1 MEHIFTSSR
10 KDWAAQTFL
19 YNPRNKDMWFTLD
32 ATDDRIVILDWTSPL
47 HSVNMHLQPQILRT
61 TSSKN
66 RKQGRSRSLKTYSTM
81 ISMSLGPFSSLQS
94 IIITFFFKSLIFHP
108 SQHPHGVDQN
118 LWCSRS
124 QHNKKG
130 NKAVVRVKLAS
141 ECLFLCNSCVEVP
154 EALLFPCNLWKEYLF
169 FFFYKRKVISGD
181 GRNHISP
188 PPVQKIMFF

>member
-130 NKAVVRVKLAS
+130 NKAVVRVKLHF
-141 ECLFLCNSCVEVP
+141 FLIIALCMAPCCIISRCKYQPSMVRNCSRFWNGETRYICV
-154 EALLFPCNLWKEYLF
+154 
-169 FFFYKRKVISGD
+169 YKCDLIIS
-181 GRNHISP
+181 S
-188 PPVQKIMFF
+188 VCFS